1 MDRVSA
7 KRNIKPFDGEKYSV
21 WKFRIRALLTELNVV
36 QVVDSEVPDEITK
49 EWKIAER
56 TAKSVI
62 VEYLSDSFLSF
73 AKEENTTKEII
84 SDLDAIYERKSVATQ
99 LALRKKLLSLKLQ
112 DETDKVAHLLLSLPN
127 SYDGVITAIE
137 TLSDDSLSLAFVKT
151 RLLDHEVKLTNE
163 GRNLCEQVLHVENV
177 SYNKK
182 KFKQKGAMNKS
193 DFNRHNNKINK
204 LKFPKNTRKFECHHC
219 ERKGHIKKDCYYYK
233 NSKSKFD
240 KKNETMDK
248 KSESSAKNAYAS
260 GFAFMIG
267 DNYESDHVKNEIEI
281 VIDSGASDHI
291 INRED
296 LAKDFEHL
304 QHPLKL
310 SVAKTGSFITAT
322 KRGKLNVISKIGIQ
336 GELKDVLYCPEVPYN
351 LLSVTKMQAAGMTI
365 IFNER
370 GVVVQKG
377 GKTLMTGEH
386 FNSILKLNFK
396 VGICKTENIDRAFNV
411 TKVNYSLWHQRLGH
425 IGKQK
430 FIELKNKQMIYDLDQ
445 ICNINPSIDLCEACI
460 KGKQAKLPFNKE
472 KDKSHV
478 KRPSFI
484 IHSDVC
490 GPISPTA
497 INNKNYFVLFVD
509 EYTHYCVSYTIAH
522 KSDVFLVFKD
532 FVAKSEAHFDLK
544 VVNLYSDNGGEYLSN
559 EMKDYCCEKGITYH
573 LTVPR
578 TPQLNG
584 VSERMVRTITEKARS
599 MIISACMDKIFWG
612 DAVLTATY
620 LINITPT
627 RALKQT
633 KTPYEMWHGK
643 KPQIKYLKIFGSTVF
658 VHNKNSRTK
667 FDDKSW
673 KGILVGYEPNGY
685 KVWDV
690 EREKYA
696 IVRDGIVDEL
706 DFIRSRPIA
715 KCEGVN
721 KRNSED
727 KTDVSDKKS
736 KSVEGQV
743 SENISDKNNVQGE
756 FISPSTSLHPAN
768 GISMIQVVYVSEVE
782 LAGIEV
788 SFYAG
793 SEEEK
798 WAVLTLRIKWS

>member
-1 MDRVSA
+1 MNRASA

-36 QVVDSEVPDEITK
+36 QVVDSEVPDEITE

-112 DETDKVAHLLLSLPN
+112 GDTKLIKPFTNFDDIIRDMLAAGAKLDETDKVAHLLLSLPN

-137 TLSDDSLSLAFVKT
+137 TLSDDNLSLGFVKT

-219 ERKGHIKKDCYYYK
+219 GRKGHIKKDCYYYK

-267 DNYESDHVKNEIEI
+267 DNYESDHVKNEIEF
-281 VIDSGASDHI
+281 VIDS
-291 INRED
+291 
-296 LAKDFEHL
+296 
-304 QHPLKL
+304 
-310 SVAKTGSFITAT
+310 AT

-370 GVVVQKG
+370 SVVVQKG
-377 GKTLMTGEH
+377 G
-386 FNSILKLNFK
+386 
-396 VGICKTENIDRAFNV
+396 ICKTKNIDRTFNV

-425 IGKQK
+425 ISKQM

-445 ICNINPSIDLCEACI
+445 ICNINPSDDLCEACI
-460 KGKQAKLPFNKE
+460 K
-472 KDKSHV
+472 
-478 KRPSFI
+478 
-484 IHSDVC
+484 
-490 GPISPTA
+490 
-497 INNKNYFVLFVD
+497 
-509 EYTHYCVSYTIAH
+509 
-522 KSDVFLVFKD
+522 
-532 FVAKSEAHFDLK
+532 
-544 VVNLYSDNGGEYLSN
+544 
-559 EMKDYCCEKGITYH
+559 
-573 LTVPR
+573 VPR

-627 RALKQT
+627 GALKQT

-673 KGILVGYEPNGY
+673 KGILIGYEPNGY

-696 IVRDGIVDEL
+696 IVRDVIVDEL
-706 DFIRSRPIA
+706 DLIRSRPIA

-743 SENISDKNNVQGE
+743 SENISDKNNVQ
-756 FISPSTSLHPAN
+756 
-768 GISMIQVVYVSEVE
+768 VE
-782 LAGIEV
+782 TDSAGIQSKSV
-788 SFYAG
+788 VDR
-793 SEEEK
+793 EK
-798 WAVLTLRIKWS
+798 SDNRDLRVIKLKTKANITRH

>member
-1 MDRVSA
+1 
-7 KRNIKPFDGEKYSV
+7 
-21 WKFRIRALLTELNVV
+21 
-36 QVVDSEVPDEITK
+36 
-49 EWKIAER
+49 
-56 TAKSVI
+56 
-62 VEYLSDSFLSF
+62 
-73 AKEENTTKEII
+73 
-84 SDLDAIYERKSVATQ
+84 
-99 LALRKKLLSLKLQ
+99 
-112 DETDKVAHLLLSLPN
+112 
-127 SYDGVITAIE
+127 
-137 TLSDDSLSLAFVKT
+137 
-151 RLLDHEVKLTNE
+151 
-163 GRNLCEQVLHVENV
+163 
-177 SYNKK
+177 
-182 KFKQKGAMNKS
+182 
-193 DFNRHNNKINK
+193 
-204 LKFPKNTRKFECHHC
+204 
-219 ERKGHIKKDCYYYK
+219 
-233 NSKSKFD
+233 
-240 KKNETMDK
+240 MDK
-248 KSESSAKNAYAS
+248 TSESSAKNAYAS

-267 DNYESDHVKNEIEI
+267 DNYESDHVKNEIEF

-377 GKTLMTGEH
+377 
-386 FNSILKLNFK
+386 

-411 TKVNYSLWHQRLGH
+411 TKVNYRLWHQRLGH

-445 ICNINPSIDLCEACI
+445 ICNINPSDDLCEACI
-460 KGKQAKLPFNKE
+460 KVIME
-472 KDKSHV
+472 
-478 KRPSFI
+478 
-484 IHSDVC
+484 
-490 GPISPTA
+490 
-497 INNKNYFVLFVD
+497 
-509 EYTHYCVSYTIAH
+509 
-522 KSDVFLVFKD
+522 
-532 FVAKSEAHFDLK
+532 
-544 VVNLYSDNGGEYLSN
+544 EYLSN
-559 EMKDYCCEKGITYH
+559 EMEDYCCEKGITYH

-673 KGILVGYEPNGY
+673 KRILVGYEPNGY

-690 EREKYA
+690 ERENCSLLN
-696 IVRDGIVDEL
+696 GL
-706 DFIRSRPIA
+706 SRS
-715 KCEGVN
+715 KESLV
-721 KRNSED
+721 
-727 KTDVSDKKS
+727 VSKVS
-736 KSVEGQV
+736 RSSRSVKFAFQT
-743 SENISDKNNVQGE
+743 
-756 FISPSTSLHPAN
+756 PSSVCFLQNPRFDASHR
-768 GISMIQVVYVSEVE
+768 
-782 LAGIEV
+782 
-788 SFYAG
+788 
-793 SEEEK
+793 
-798 WAVLTLRIKWS
+798 TL

>member
-36 QVVDSEVPDEITK
+36 QVVDSEVPDEITE

-56 TAKSVI
+56 TAKS
-62 VEYLSDSFLSF
+62 
-73 AKEENTTKEII
+73 EENTTKEII
-84 SDLDAIYERKSVATQ
+84 SDLDAMYERKSVATQ

-112 DETDKVAHLLLSLPN
+112 GDTKLIKHFTNFDDIIRDMLAAGAKLDETDKVAHLLLSLPN

-163 GRNLCEQVLHVENV
+163 GRNLCEQE
-177 SYNKK
+177 K
-182 KFKQKGAMNKS
+182 
-193 DFNRHNNKINK
+193 
-204 LKFPKNTRKFECHHC
+204 E
-219 ERKGHIKKDCYYYK
+219 KDCYYYK

-267 DNYESDHVKNEIEI
+267 DNYESDYVKNEIEF

-322 KRGKLNVISKIGIQ
+322 KRGKLNVISKIEIQ

-377 GKTLMTGEH
+377 GKTLMT
-386 FNSILKLNFK
+386 
-396 VGICKTENIDRAFNV
+396 
-411 TKVNYSLWHQRLGH
+411 
-425 IGKQK
+425 
-430 FIELKNKQMIYDLDQ
+430 DQ
-445 ICNINPSIDLCEACI
+445 ICNINPSDDLCEACI

-478 KRPSFI
+478 KRPLFI

-497 INNKNYFVLFVD
+497 ISNKNYFVLFVD

-584 VSERMVRTITEKARS
+584 VSERMVRTITEKVRS
-599 MIISACMDKIFWG
+599 MIISACMDKIFWC

-673 KGILVGYEPNGY
+673 KGILIGYEPNGH

-696 IVRDGIVDEL
+696 IVRDVIVDEL

-736 KSVEGQV
+736 KSVEGLKV
-743 SENISDKNNVQGE
+743 SENISDKNNV
-756 FISPSTSLHPAN
+756 H
-768 GISMIQVVYVSEVE
+768 VE
-782 LAGIEV
+782 TDSAGIQSKSVVDREKSDNSKSDV
-788 SFYAG
+788 TDPM
-793 SEEEK
+793 SEK
-798 WAVLTLRIKWS
+798 KCK

>member
-1 MDRVSA
+1 MVT
-7 KRNIKPFDGEKYSV
+7 Y
-21 WKFRIRALLTELNVV
+21 KFMLWAQYT
-36 QVVDSEVPDEITK
+36 
-49 EWKIAER
+49 
-56 TAKSVI
+56 
-62 VEYLSDSFLSF
+62 LSDSFLSF

-112 DETDKVAHLLLSLPN
+112 GDTKLIKHFTNFDDIIRDMLAAGAKLDETDKVAHLLLSLPN

-163 GRNLCEQVLHVENV
+163 GRNLCEQVLHFENV

-193 DFNRHNNKINK
+193 DFNRHNNKINI

-219 ERKGHIKKDCYYYK
+219 GRKGHIKKDCYYYK

-240 KKNETMDK
+240 KKNE
-248 KSESSAKNAYAS
+248 SESSAKNAYAS

-267 DNYESDHVKNEIEI
+267 DNYESDHVKNEIEF

-336 GELKDVLYCPEVPYN
+336 GELKNVFYCPEVPYN

-377 GKTLMTGEH
+377 GKTLMT
-386 FNSILKLNFK
+386 
-396 VGICKTENIDRAFNV
+396 
-411 TKVNYSLWHQRLGH
+411 
-425 IGKQK
+425 
-430 FIELKNKQMIYDLDQ
+430 DQ
-445 ICNINPSIDLCEACI
+445 ICNINPSDDLCEACI

-478 KRPSFI
+478 KRPLFI

-490 GPISPTA
+490 GSISPTA
-497 INNKNYFVLFVD
+497 INNKNYSVLFVD
-509 EYTHYCVSYTIAH
+509 EYTHYCMSYMIAH

-544 VVNLYSDNGGEYLSN
+544 VVNLSY
-559 EMKDYCCEKGITYH
+559 
-573 LTVPR
+573 
-578 TPQLNG
+578 
-584 VSERMVRTITEKARS
+584 
-599 MIISACMDKIFWG
+599 
-612 DAVLTATY
+612 
-620 LINITPT
+620 
-627 RALKQT
+627 
-633 KTPYEMWHGK
+633 
-643 KPQIKYLKIFGSTVF
+643 
-658 VHNKNSRTK
+658 
-667 FDDKSW
+667 
-673 KGILVGYEPNGY
+673 
-685 KVWDV
+685 
-690 EREKYA
+690 
-696 IVRDGIVDEL
+696 IVIME
-706 DFIRSRPIA
+706 
-715 KCEGVN
+715 
-721 KRNSED
+721 
-727 KTDVSDKKS
+727 
-736 KSVEGQV
+736 
-743 SENISDKNNVQGE
+743 ENIYQMK
-756 FISPSTSLHPAN
+756 
-768 GISMIQVVYVSEVE
+768 
-782 LAGIEV
+782 
-788 SFYAG
+788 
-793 SEEEK
+793 
-798 WAVLTLRIKWS
+798 

>member
-36 QVVDSEVPDEITK
+36 QVVVSEVPDEITE

-73 AKEENTTKEII
+73 AKEEHTTKEII
-84 SDLDAIYERKSVATQ
+84 LIKHFTNFDDIIRDM
-99 LALRKKLLSLKLQ
+99 LAAGAKL

-204 LKFPKNTRKFECHHC
+204 LKFPKNTRIFECHHC
-219 ERKGHIKKDCYYYK
+219 GRKGHIKKDCYYYK

-267 DNYESDHVKNEIEI
+267 DNYESDHVKNEIEF

-351 LLSVTKMQAAGMTI
+351 LLSVAKMQAAGMTI

-377 GKTLMTGEH
+377 GKTLMT
-386 FNSILKLNFK
+386 
-396 VGICKTENIDRAFNV
+396 
-411 TKVNYSLWHQRLGH
+411 
-425 IGKQK
+425 
-430 FIELKNKQMIYDLDQ
+430 DQ
-445 ICNINPSIDLCEACI
+445 ICNINPSDDLCEACI

-478 KRPSFI
+478 KRPLFI

-490 GPISPTA
+490 CPISPTA

-584 VSERMVRTITEKARS
+584 VSERMSSDDGSKREVNNN
-599 MIISACMDKIFWG
+599 
-612 DAVLTATY
+612 
-620 LINITPT
+620 IN
-627 RALKQT
+627 
-633 KTPYEMWHGK
+633 M
-643 KPQIKYLKIFGSTVF
+643 
-658 VHNKNSRTK
+658 
-667 FDDKSW
+667 
-673 KGILVGYEPNGY
+673 
-685 KVWDV
+685 
-690 EREKYA
+690 
-696 IVRDGIVDEL
+696 
-706 DFIRSRPIA
+706 
-715 KCEGVN
+715 
-721 KRNSED
+721 
-727 KTDVSDKKS
+727 
-736 KSVEGQV
+736 
-743 SENISDKNNVQGE
+743 
-756 FISPSTSLHPAN
+756 
-768 GISMIQVVYVSEVE
+768 
-782 LAGIEV
+782 
-788 SFYAG
+788 
-793 SEEEK
+793 
-798 WAVLTLRIKWS
+798 

>member
-1 MDRVSA
+1 MDRCLEISNS
-7 KRNIKPFDGEKYSV
+7 RHSV
-21 WKFRIRALLTELNVV
+21 NKTELNVV
-36 QVVDSEVPDEITK
+36 QVVDSEVPDEITE

-73 AKEENTTKEII
+73 AKEEHTTKEII
-84 SDLDAIYERKSVATQ
+84 SDLDAIYGRKSVATQ

-112 DETDKVAHLLLSLPN
+112 GDTKLIKHFTNFDDIIRDMLAAGAKLDETDKVAHLLLSLPN
-127 SYDGVITAIE
+127 SYDAVITAIE

-219 ERKGHIKKDCYYYK
+219 GRKGHIKKDCYYYK

-267 DNYESDHVKNEIEI
+267 DNYESDHVKNEIEF

-377 GKTLMTGEH
+377 GKTLMTG
-386 FNSILKLNFK
+386 
-396 VGICKTENIDRAFNV
+396 
-411 TKVNYSLWHQRLGH
+411 H

-445 ICNINPSIDLCEACI
+445 ICNINPSDDLCEACI
-460 KGKQAKLPFNKE
+460 K
-472 KDKSHV
+472 
-478 KRPSFI
+478 
-484 IHSDVC
+484 
-490 GPISPTA
+490 
-497 INNKNYFVLFVD
+497 
-509 EYTHYCVSYTIAH
+509 
-522 KSDVFLVFKD
+522 D
-532 FVAKSEAHFDLK
+532 FVAKTEAHFDLK

-696 IVRDGIVDEL
+696 IVRDVIVDEL

-743 SENISDKNNVQGE
+743 SENISDKNNVQ
-756 FISPSTSLHPAN
+756 
-768 GISMIQVVYVSEVE
+768 VE
-782 LAGIEV
+782 TDSAGIQSKSVVDREKSDNIKRESGQQPDFKNKQQRNYHTQAFNIMPEV
-788 SFYAG
+788 L
-793 SEEEK
+793 EETMYHNSVSSDE
-798 WAVLTLRIKWS
+798 ALREYLSLEETVPFPPPEAFQDTAPLEVPNEDELEEGEIVQHPFLD